1 MSNIQNTYYDALFFA
16 SSTNNEKET
25 YFLRPVE
32 FKLLIKLI
40 HYSTKDEVI
49 TWSSENIHQHTC
61 IPIGSVD
68 KAIQRIKQK
77 GYITVVNKQITKTYV
92 KREITINW
100 KLIETIDSLY
110 NDWVDGKTVK
120 AIENVKEV
128 ASPTIEEKVIE
139 EITVITQPT
148 NEEQLNGVAMAT
160 PYEIEDDNSS
170 FLTDNLLK
178 GYNVSKYQRDYLLKQ
193 IKKIEI
199 TPENTL
205 RVWTEFINTFQIE
218 DKLANFI

>member
-61 IPIGSVD
+61 IPVGSID
-68 KAIQRIKQK
+68 KAIQRLKQK
-77 GYITVVNKQITKTYV
+77 GYIKVVNKQLSQTVVSRQIA
-92 KREITINW
+92 INW
-100 KLIETIDSLY
+100 ELIESIDSLY

-120 AIENVKEV
+120 AIETEV
-128 ASPTIEEKVIE
+128 TSPIIEEKVIE
-139 EITVITQPT
+139 KLPIQKLKKEKSSIKGDLIKYIKKKQFNENDEGFLIRNVENGTFDCIQDIDEVSSGFFKSTVIVNNDKSEIT
-148 NEEQLNGVAMAT
+148 M
-160 PYEIEDDNSS
+160 
-170 FLTDNLLK
+170 
-178 GYNVSKYQRDYLLKQ
+178 
-193 IKKIEI
+193 
-199 TPENTL
+199 
-205 RVWTEFINTFQIE
+205 
-218 DKLANFI
+218 